1 MKSWTD
7 KPLNFRNIFP
17 TNLVEATFQQVQ
29 SVRTEQVINST
40 WNVTK
45 EEVRLI
51 TVSGMNALGENQQ
64 LVILTPSRGDQS
76 PSCNVFFLLFLGLTL
91 FSTLFGIGSVAVG
104 KAGKPIIT
112 MLKGLNE
119 IIFWLLKLVIW

>member
-64 LVILTPSRGDQS
+64 LAILTPSRGDQS
-76 PSCNVFFLLFLGLTL
+76 LSCNVFFFYY
-91 FSTLFGIGSVAVG
+91 F
-104 KAGKPIIT
+104 
-112 MLKGLNE
+112 
-119 IIFWLLKLVIW
+119 